1 MLAEGM
7 QALRSAEWTVTRPAR
22 GLAATAALSPKLF
35 VSVSRKAL
43 WITTVSYYRPLQSA
57 YNCPKACQIK
67 TVVKGMQSDTRGT
80 LKSKTKNS
88 NSE

>member
-7 QALRSAEWTVTRPAR
+7 QALRSAEWAVTRPAR
-22 GLAATAALSPKLF
+22 GLG
-35 VSVSRKAL
+35 VSRKAL